1 MKGFFITATDTDAGK
16 TFVTAGLLQVLS
28 RLGCKTLGFKPVAS
42 GCVLTQQGLRNED
55 AVKLINAANT
65 ALDYQLINPYAFEP
79 AIAPHI
85 AAQQSGV
92 TIDLESIAAAVHQC
106 PEDVDYVFIEGVGGW
121 LVPLNTQQ
129 SVADLAELLAFPVIL
144 VVNMRLGCINQAL
157 LTAQAIEQKGLTIT
171 GWIANQAPQ
180 NNDYYEPMDCL
191 QENIQSLQARLSA
204 PLLGIIP
211 NNAEQKN
218 FSQLIDV
225 EKYIV

>member
-16 TFVTAGLLQVLS
+16 TFITAGLLQVLS
-28 RLGCKTLGFKPVAS
+28 RLGYKTLGFKPVAS

-55 AVKLINAANT
+55 ALKLINAANT
-65 ALDYQLINPYAFEP
+65 ALDYPLINPYAFEP

-85 AAQQSGV
+85 AAQQAGV
-92 TIDLESIAAAVHQC
+92 TIDLESIAAAIHQC

-121 LVPLNTQQ
+121 LVPLNAQQ
-129 SVADLAELLAFPVIL
+129 SVADLAELLAIIL

-157 LTAQAIEQKGLTIT
+157 LTAQAMEQKGLTIT

-180 NNDYYEPMDCL
+180 NNTVYKEMDCL
-191 QENIQSLQARLSA
+191 QENIQSLQSRLSA